1 MVLPVNPDGDLG
13 DVPETICETSPERNT
28 SDDELKNDEK
38 KSRDDPVYALSV
50 GQQVDVLDSAG
61 RWAEAEV

>member
-1 MVLPVNPDGDLG
+1 MVLPVSPEDSLG
-13 DVPETICETSPERNT
+13 EVPETICATSPERNT

-50 GQQVDVLDSAG
+50 GQQVDVLDSAN